1 MSHKIEAYRDL
12 LRRYREIFG
21 YFWKNRRDLDGGKRN
36 ALEAEFL
43 PAALSL
49 REKPVSPVGR
59 LVAGTLTALLALLLA
74 WSVAGK
80 IDIIV
85 NAPGRIVPS
94 SRTKT
99 IGSVEVA
106 SVRAIHVRE
115 GQAVKEGDLLVEL
128 DAGAPDAER
137 DKAVGDKIEA
147 LLQIARS
154 RALIG
159 AVDSGKAPRLPR
171 MEEAAAEKREAAQMH
186 LDGQYRDFRAKLE
199 RLDGQIRR
207 YSRALP
213 LAARQASD
221 YGELARDH
229 DVAIH
234 AFLEKEQARIEVEG
248 QLAEARSERA
258 ALIAETRKTAFDAI
272 TEAIKIVGDSQED
285 ALRADSHSRLLK
297 LTAPVDGTVQQLTVH
312 TVGGVV
318 PAAQPLMAIV
328 PVETAVEIEARV
340 ENRDIGFLEEGQPAE
355 VKIDAFEYTRYGVVS
370 GRVTHVSRDAI
381 QEDKKDVSDK
391 DEDKQEG
398 GGASLV
404 YSITILLDKATIAV
418 DGRDAPL
425 TPGLSVNAE
434 IKTGARRVIEYVLSP
449 LIRHGRESLHE
460 R

>member
-1 MSHKIEAYRDL
+1 
-12 LRRYREIFG
+12 
-21 YFWKNRRDLDGGKRN
+21 
-36 ALEAEFL
+36 
-43 PAALSL
+43 
-49 REKPVSPVGR
+49 
-59 LVAGTLTALLALLLA
+59 
-74 WSVAGK
+74 
-80 IDIIV
+80 
-85 NAPGRIVPS
+85 
-94 SRTKT
+94 
-99 IGSVEVA
+99 VEVA